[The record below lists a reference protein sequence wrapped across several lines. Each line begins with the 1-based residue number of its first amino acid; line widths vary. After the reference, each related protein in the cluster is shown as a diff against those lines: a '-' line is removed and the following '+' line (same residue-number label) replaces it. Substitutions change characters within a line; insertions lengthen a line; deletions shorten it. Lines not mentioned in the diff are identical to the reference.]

1 MLYNESTDTAV
12 FVELTRSEYLMCK
25 LGTGQS
31 ALRASLNGSDFVKS
45 PIIGLRGG
53 PILGKL
59 GTEWIRADLKFSIF
73 GLDEV
78 GKASYAFRADCS

>member
-1 MLYNESTDTAV
+1 MTKSASPLGP
-12 FVELTRSEYLMCK
+12 ELL
-25 LGTGQS
+25 LWP
-31 ALRASLNGSDFVKS
+31 LRASLNRTDLVKS

-59 GTEWIRADLKFSIF
+59 GEEWIRAQLKFSIF